1 MKMGFTNYLITLI
14 LFALIGTTRAQL
26 VINEI
31 HYNPPEAGTDV
42 NEFIE
47 IYNAGASA
55 VDMTGYSLGG
65 VSFTFPS
72 FTLNA
77 GEYVVLAVNALE
89 FENTHGFAPD
99 FVFGGALLNTGETV
113 TLFDASAATVDAVTY
128 GNSAPWPSGPNG
140 NGPSLELLNPAFDNS
155 QAVNWG
161 ASTVTNGTPK
171 AQNSVFATN
180 QVPAISN
187 TAHSPAIPGPA
198 DNVTVSADITD
209 GDGTITAATLYYD
222 TGSGFTTVAMT
233 NTAGDTYEG
242 TIPNQAD
249 LTVVRYYIEATD
261 DQAATVTDPDNAPT
275 SYYRYQVNGSGFVP
289 DLVVNEILYFN
300 GTEPE
305 FIEVYL
311 NSGSAA
317 ADLSYWTL
325 SDGFNNFILPSGTS
339 VAVGDY
345 IIFTNDLPGF
355 TTKYPSVTNPIVE
368 YPFGLATGGESVVLS
383 DPNGTEADRVDYQN
397 GTGGWP
403 ATTLGFSIELI
414 SPGVDNNVGTNWQ
427 TSANA
432 GGNPGQATVGDATP
446 PDLLSASAT
455 SQTTVQLQF
464 NENVDPATA
473 GNAANYSIDNGIT
486 VSAAQRNA
494 GDFSLVDLTVSALSG
509 SINYTVTVTNVED
522 LFGNAI
528 VSDNA
533 SFSYIPANA
542 PGDVII
548 TEIMQNPGAVTDAN
562 GEWFEVYNT
571 TSGTIDMNGWI
582 IEDNGSDSHTI
593 NNGGPLL
600 IGPGAFLV
608 FGRNGDSG
616 TNGGYPADY
625 VYSGITLANTD
636 DEVVLVDGGTEIDRV
651 YYDGGPN
658 FPSPSGA
665 SMALI
670 NFQLDNNLG
679 SSWTTSSAREPNF
692 SGPTGD
698 SGSPGT
704 IGSDQTLP
712 VSLSAF
718 SVSGQDKQVTLS
730 WVTESEVDNLRF
742 EILRATAVEGPYQYI
757 GEREGQLT
765 TNVQTAYSFIDRP
778 LINGLTYWYKL
789 VDVDINGV
797 RYEHGPVSATP
808 QAVQPVDNPG
818 GLPREFKLYANY
830 PNPFNP
836 ETTIKF
842 DIPEQRRGSVE
853 VSLTVFNTLGQ
864 RVTGLFS
871 GPLEAGSYQISWDGT
886 SDNGS
891 PVSGGVYYAL
901 FQSELYVNVL
911 KMTYV
916 K

>member
-1 MKMGFTNYLITLI
+1 MKIGFINCLIPLV
-14 LFALIGTTRAQL
+14 LVALISTTRAQL

-31 HYNPPEAGTDV
+31 HYNPPEAGVDV
-42 NEFIE
+42 NEFLE
-47 IYNAGASA
+47 IYNAGAAA

-65 VSFTFPS
+65 VTFTFPS

-77 GEYVVLAVNALE
+77 GEYVVLAVNATA
-89 FENTHGFAPD
+89 FQNTHSFPPD
-99 FVFGGALLNTGETV
+99 FVFGGALANGGETV
-113 TLFDASAATVDAVTY
+113 TLFDASAAIVDAVTY
-128 GNSAPWPSGPNG
+128 GNTAPWPTGPNG
-140 NGPSLELLNPAFDNS
+140 NGPSLELINPSFDNS
-155 QAVNWG
+155 QAASWG
-161 ASTVTNGTPK
+161 ASIPTNGTPK
-171 AQNSVFATN
+171 AQNSLFATN
-180 QVPAISN
+180 QLPAISN

-222 TGSGFTTVAMT
+222 AGSGFTSVAMT

-242 TIPNQAD
+242 TIPSQAD
-249 LTVVRYYIEATD
+249 LTVVRYYVETTD

-275 SYYRYQVNGSGFVP
+275 AYYRYQVNGSGFVP

-339 VAVGDY
+339 VGVNDY

-355 TTKYPSVTNPIVE
+355 TTKYPGVSNPVVE
-368 YPFGLATGGESVVLS
+368 YPFGLATGGESVILS

-403 ATTLGFSIELI
+403 ATTLEFSIELI
-414 SPGVDNNVGTNWQ
+414 APGVDNNIGTNWQ

-464 NENVDPATA
+464 NENVDQTTA
-473 GNAANYSIDNGIT
+473 GNTANYSIDNGIT
-486 VSAAQRNA
+486 VSTAQRNA
-494 GDFSLVDLTVSALSG
+494 GDFSRVDLTVSALSG
-509 SINYTVTVTNVED
+509 SINYTVTVTHVED

-533 SFSYIPANA
+533 SFSYIPANM

-548 TEIMQNPGAVTDAN
+548 TEIMQNPAAVLDAN

-571 TSGTIDMNGWI
+571 TGGTIDMNGWVI
-582 IEDNGSDSHTI
+582 MDDGTDSHTI

-600 IGPGAFLV
+600 IGPGGFLV
-608 FGRNGDSG
+608 FGNNGNSS

-625 VYSGITLANTD
+625 VFTGYTLANGA
-636 DEVVLVDGGTEIDRV
+636 DEVVLMDGGTVIDRV
-651 YYDGGPN
+651 NYDGGPS
-658 FPSPSGA
+658 FPDPNGA

-670 NFQLDNNLG
+670 NFTLDNNVG
-679 SSWTTSSAREPNF
+679 SNWTTSTAREPNF
-692 SGPTGD
+692 SGPAGD
-698 SGSPGT
+698 LGSPGT

-718 SVSGQDKQVTLS
+718 TASGEDQQVTLR
-730 WVTESEVDNLRF
+730 WVTQSEVDNLRF
-742 EILRATAVEGPYQYI
+742 ELLRAAAEDGPYQYI
-757 GEREGQLT
+757 GEREGQLNS
-765 TNVQTAYSFIDRP
+765 NVPTEYRFIDRQVV
-778 LINGLTYWYKL
+778 NGLTYWYKL
-789 VDVDINGV
+789 VDIDINGV

-808 QAVQPVDNPG
+808 QAVQPVDNAG

-842 DIPEQRRGSVE
+842 DIPQQRSGPVE
-853 VSLTVFNTLGQ
+853 ISLTIFNTLGQ
-864 RVTGLFS
+864 KVKGIFS
-871 GPLEAGSYQISWDGT
+871 GPLEAGTYQVRWDGT
-886 SDNGS
+886 ADSGS

-911 KMTYV
+911 KMTYI